1 MIYVKVNG
9 ALYPATIDGQMQ
21 DYTWDNRES
30 KTITM
35 QGTYDEIVGLFKD
48 GTPWSIVMKETVQ
61 KRNEDGS
68 PVLDEAGNPV
78 TEEQTSEWDNSEFSM
93 SGPITD
99 NRDGTVSIKMGTWDW
114 RRMHSQTPKPSIL
127 GSIRSSSTRSKG
139 WAPNSSRAATPS
151 PATVV

>member
-9 ALYPATIDGQMQ
+9 TLYPATIDGQMQ
-21 DYTWDNRES
+21 DYTWDNRET

-99 NRDGTVSIKMGTWDW
+99 NRDGTVSIKMG
-114 RRMHSQTPKPSIL
+114 KPTDLEDAKELLL
-127 GSIRSSSTRSKG
+127 GGET
-139 WAPNSSRAATPS
+139 A
-151 PATVV
+151 

>member
-9 ALYPATIDGQMQ
+9 TLYPATIDGQMQ

-30 KTITM
+30 KTVTM

-99 NRDGTVSIKMGTWDW
+99 NRDGTVSIKMG
-114 RRMHSQTPKPSIL
+114 KPTDLEDAMELLL
-127 GSIRSSSTRSKG
+127 GGET
-139 WAPNSSRAATPS
+139 A
-151 PATVV
+151 

>member
-9 ALYPATIDGQMQ
+9 TLYPATIDGQMQ

-35 QGTYDEIVGLFKD
+35 QGTYDEIVGLFKG

-99 NRDGTVSIKMGTWDW
+99 NRDGTVSIKMG
-114 RRMHSQTPKPSIL
+114 KPTDLEDAMELLL
-127 GSIRSSSTRSKG
+127 GGET
-139 WAPNSSRAATPS
+139 A
-151 PATVV
+151 

>member
-9 ALYPATIDGQMQ
+9 TLYPATIDGQMQ
-21 DYTWDNRES
+21 DYQWDNRES
-30 KTITM
+30 KVITM

-68 PVLDEAGNPV
+68 PVLDKAGNPV

-99 NRDGTVSIKMGTWDW
+99 NRDGTVSIKMGKPTDLEDAMELL
-114 RRMHSQTPKPSIL
+114 RRRHA
-127 GSIRSSSTRSKG
+127 GE
-139 WAPNSSRAATPS
+139 A
-151 PATVV
+151 

>member
-9 ALYPATIDGQMQ
+9 TLYPATIDGQMQ

-35 QGTYDEIVGLFKD
+35 QGTYDEIVELFGD
-48 GTPWSIVMKETVQ
+48 NAPWSIVMKETVQ
-61 KRNEDGS
+61 KRSEDGS
-68 PVLDEAGNPV
+68 LVLDEAGNPV

-99 NRDGTVSIKMGTWDW
+99 NRDGTVSIKMG
-114 RRMHSQTPKPSIL
+114 KPTDLEDAMELLL
-127 GSIRSSSTRSKG
+127 GGET
-139 WAPNSSRAATPS
+139 A
-151 PATVV
+151 

>member
-9 ALYPATIDGQMQ
+9 TLYPATIDGQMQ
-21 DYTWDNRES
+21 DYTWDNREA

-99 NRDGTVSIKMGTWDW
+99 NRDGTVSIKMG
-114 RRMHSQTPKPSIL
+114 KPTDLEDAMELLL
-127 GSIRSSSTRSKG
+127 GGET
-139 WAPNSSRAATPS
+139 A
-151 PATVV
+151 

>member
-9 ALYPATIDGQMQ
+9 TLYPATIDGQMQ
-21 DYTWDNRES
+21 NYQWDNRES
-30 KTITM
+30 KVITM

-68 PVLDEAGNPV
+68 PVLDKAGNPV

-99 NRDGTVSIKMGTWDW
+99 NRDGTVSIKMG
-114 RRMHSQTPKPSIL
+114 KPTDLEDAMELLL
-127 GSIRSSSTRSKG
+127 GGET
-139 WAPNSSRAATPS
+139 A
-151 PATVV
+151 

>member
-9 ALYPATIDGQMQ
+9 TLSPATIDGQMQ

-48 GTPWSIVMKETVQ
+48 GTPWSIVMKEEVQ
-61 KRNEDGS
+61 KRNDDGS
-68 PVLDEAGNPV
+68 LVLDKAGNPV

-99 NRDGTVSIKMGTWDW
+99 NRDGTVSIKMG
-114 RRMHSQTPKPSIL
+114 KPTDLEDAMELLL
-127 GSIRSSSTRSKG
+127 GGET
-139 WAPNSSRAATPS
+139 A
-151 PATVV
+151 

>member
-9 ALYPATIDGQMQ
+9 TLYPATIDGQMQ

-30 KTITM
+30 KTVTM
-35 QGTYDEIVGLFKD
+35 QGTYDEIVVLFKD

-99 NRDGTVSIKMGTWDW
+99 NRDGTVSIKMG
-114 RRMHSQTPKPSIL
+114 KPTDLEDAMELLL
-127 GSIRSSSTRSKG
+127 GGET
-139 WAPNSSRAATPS
+139 A
-151 PATVV
+151 

>member
-9 ALYPATIDGQMQ
+9 TLYPATIDGQMQ
-21 DYTWDNRES
+21 DYQWDNRET

-61 KRNEDGS
+61 QRNDDGS
-68 PVLDEAGNPV
+68 LVLDKAGNPV

-99 NRDGTVSIKMGTWDW
+99 NRDGTVSIKMG
-114 RRMHSQTPKPSIL
+114 KPTDLEDAMELLL
-127 GSIRSSSTRSKG
+127 GGET
-139 WAPNSSRAATPS
+139 A
-151 PATVV
+151 

>member
-30 KTITM
+30 KTVTM
-35 QGTYDEIVGLFKD
+35 QGTYDEIVGLFKG

-68 PVLDEAGNPV
+68 PVLDEAGDPV

-99 NRDGTVSIKMGTWDW
+99 NRDGTVSIKMG
-114 RRMHSQTPKPSIL
+114 KPTDLEDAMELLL
-127 GSIRSSSTRSKG
+127 GGET
-139 WAPNSSRAATPS
+139 A
-151 PATVV
+151 

>member
-68 PVLDEAGNPV
+68 PALDKAGNPV

-99 NRDGTVSIKMGTWDW
+99 NRDGTVSIKMG
-114 RRMHSQTPKPSIL
+114 KPTDLEDAMELLL
-127 GSIRSSSTRSKG
+127 GGET
-139 WAPNSSRAATPS
+139 A
-151 PATVV
+151 

>member
-9 ALYPATIDGQMQ
+9 TLYPATIDGQMQ
-21 DYTWDNRES
+21 DYTWDNRET

-35 QGTYDEIVGLFKD
+35 HGTYDEIVGLFKD

-99 NRDGTVSIKMGTWDW
+99 NRDGTVSIKMG
-114 RRMHSQTPKPSIL
+114 KPTDLEDAMELLL
-127 GSIRSSSTRSKG
+127 GGET
-139 WAPNSSRAATPS
+139 A
-151 PATVV
+151 

>member
-9 ALYPATIDGQMQ
+9 TLYPATIDGQMQ

-30 KTITM
+30 KTVTM

-99 NRDGTVSIKMGTWDW
+99 NRDGMVSIKMG
-114 RRMHSQTPKPSIL
+114 KPTDLEDAMELLL
-127 GSIRSSSTRSKG
+127 GGET
-139 WAPNSSRAATPS
+139 A
-151 PATVV
+151 

>member
-35 QGTYDEIVGLFKD
+35 QGVYDEIVGLFGD
-48 GTPWSIVMKETVQ
+48 NTPWSIVMKEEVQ
-61 KRNEDGS
+61 KRNDDGS
-68 PVLDEAGNPV
+68 LVLDKAGNPV

-99 NRDGTVSIKMGTWDW
+99 NRDGTVSIKMG
-114 RRMHSQTPKPSIL
+114 KPTDLEDAMALLL
-127 GSIRSSSTRSKG
+127 GGET
-139 WAPNSSRAATPS
+139 A
-151 PATVV
+151 

>member
-9 ALYPATIDGQMQ
+9 TLYPATIDGQMQ
-21 DYTWDNRES
+21 DYTWDNRET

-48 GTPWSIVMKETVQ
+48 GTPWSIVMKEEVQ
-61 KRNEDGS
+61 QRNDDGS
-68 PVLDEAGNPV
+68 LVLDKAGNPV

-99 NRDGTVSIKMGTWDW
+99 NRDGTVSIKMG
-114 RRMHSQTPKPSIL
+114 KPTDLEDAMELLL
-127 GSIRSSSTRSKG
+127 GGET
-139 WAPNSSRAATPS
+139 A
-151 PATVV
+151 

>member
-9 ALYPATIDGQMQ
+9 TLYPATIDGQMQ
-21 DYTWDNRES
+21 DYQWDNRES

-99 NRDGTVSIKMGTWDW
+99 NRDGTVSIKMG
-114 RRMHSQTPKPSIL
+114 KPTDLEDAMALLL
-127 GSIRSSSTRSKG
+127 GGET
-139 WAPNSSRAATPS
+139 A
-151 PATVV
+151 

>member
-9 ALYPATIDGQMQ
+9 TLYPATIDGQMQ
-21 DYTWDNRES
+21 DYTWDNRET

-99 NRDGTVSIKMGTWDW
+99 NRDGTVSIKMG
-114 RRMHSQTPKPSIL
+114 KPTDLEDAMELLL
-127 GSIRSSSTRSKG
+127 GGET
-139 WAPNSSRAATPS
+139 T
-151 PATVV
+151 

>member
-9 ALYPATIDGQMQ
+9 TLYPATIDGQMQ
-21 DYTWDNRES
+21 DYTWDNRET

-48 GTPWSIVMKETVQ
+48 GTPWSIVMKEEVQ
-61 KRNEDGS
+61 KRNDDGS
-68 PVLDEAGNPV
+68 LVLDKAGNPV

-99 NRDGTVSIKMGTWDW
+99 NRDGTVSIKMG
-114 RRMHSQTPKPSIL
+114 KPTDLEDAMELLL
-127 GSIRSSSTRSKG
+127 GGET
-139 WAPNSSRAATPS
+139 A
-151 PATVV
+151 

>member
-30 KTITM
+30 KTVTM

-48 GTPWSIVMKETVQ
+48 GTPWSIVMKEEVQ
-61 KRNEDGS
+61 QRNDDGS
-68 PVLDEAGNPV
+68 LVLDKAGNPI

-99 NRDGTVSIKMGTWDW
+99 NRDGTVSIKMG
-114 RRMHSQTPKPSIL
+114 KPTDLEDAMELLL
-127 GSIRSSSTRSKG
+127 GGET
-139 WAPNSSRAATPS
+139 A
-151 PATVV
+151 

>member
-1 MIYVKVNG
+1 MIYVKVN

-30 KTITM
+30 KTVTM

-48 GTPWSIVMKETVQ
+48 GTPWSIVMKEEVQ

-68 PVLDEAGNPV
+68 LVLDKAGNPV
-78 TEEQTSEWDNSEFSM
+78 MEEQTSEWDNSEFSM

-99 NRDGTVSIKMGTWDW
+99 NRDGTVSIKMG
-114 RRMHSQTPKPSIL
+114 KPTDLEDAMELLL
-127 GSIRSSSTRSKG
+127 GGET
-139 WAPNSSRAATPS
+139 A
-151 PATVV
+151 

>member
-9 ALYPATIDGQMQ
+9 TLYPATIDGQMQ

-30 KTITM
+30 KTVTM

-48 GTPWSIVMKETVQ
+48 GTPWSIVMKEEVQ

-68 PVLDEAGNPV
+68 LVLDKAGNPV
-78 TEEQTSEWDNSEFSM
+78 MEEQTSEWDNSEFSM

-99 NRDGTVSIKMGTWDW
+99 NRDGTVSIKMG
-114 RRMHSQTPKPSIL
+114 KPTDLEDAMELLL
-127 GSIRSSSTRSKG
+127 GGET
-139 WAPNSSRAATPS
+139 A
-151 PATVV
+151 

>member
-30 KTITM
+30 KTVTM
-35 QGTYDEIVGLFKD
+35 QGTYDEIVELFGD
-48 GTPWSIVMKETVQ
+48 NAPWSIVMKEEVQ
-61 KRNEDGS
+61 QRNDDGS
-68 PVLDEAGNPV
+68 LVLDKAGNPI

-99 NRDGTVSIKMGTWDW
+99 NRDGTVSIKMG
-114 RRMHSQTPKPSIL
+114 KPTDLEDAMELLL
-127 GSIRSSSTRSKG
+127 GGET
-139 WAPNSSRAATPS
+139 A
-151 PATVV
+151 

>member
-9 ALYPATIDGQMQ
+9 TLYPATIDGQMQ

-68 PVLDEAGNPV
+68 PALDKAGNPV

-99 NRDGTVSIKMGTWDW
+99 NRDGTVSIKMG
-114 RRMHSQTPKPSIL
+114 KPTDLEDAMELLL
-127 GSIRSSSTRSKG
+127 GGET
-139 WAPNSSRAATPS
+139 A
-151 PATVV
+151 

>member
-9 ALYPATIDGQMQ
+9 TLYPATIDGQMQ
-21 DYTWDNRES
+21 DYQWDNRES

-48 GTPWSIVMKETVQ
+48 GTPWSIVMKEEVQ
-61 KRNEDGS
+61 QRNDDGS
-68 PVLDEAGNPV
+68 LVLDKAGNPV

-99 NRDGTVSIKMGTWDW
+99 NRDGMVSIKMG
-114 RRMHSQTPKPSIL
+114 KPTDLEDAMELLL
-127 GSIRSSSTRSKG
+127 GGET
-139 WAPNSSRAATPS
+139 A
-151 PATVV
+151 